1 MNSVVPQGAWGAPP
15 IPPAAEPKKRIAP
28 IRNVIDVRSHMIRVW
43 VECRKGSMKVEDGSR
58 LIHMLSLI
66 QRSFMDSDIEQR
78 LRRLEEEASE

>member
-28 IRNVIDVRSHMIRVW
+28 IASVIDVRKHMIRVW
-43 VECRKGSMKVEDGSR
+43 SECRRGDMKVEDGSR

-66 QRSFMDSDIEQR
+66 QRSFEASDIEER
-78 LRRLEEEASE
+78 LRNLESEQ